1 MIYYAELRNW
11 GEDAV
16 FIEQCN
22 KYSNNIA
29 KATKWEK
36 TSKIDKLV
44 D

>member
-16 FIEQCN
+16 LSEQCN

-29 KATKWEK
+29 KSDEMGE
-36 TSKIDKLV
+36 DKQ